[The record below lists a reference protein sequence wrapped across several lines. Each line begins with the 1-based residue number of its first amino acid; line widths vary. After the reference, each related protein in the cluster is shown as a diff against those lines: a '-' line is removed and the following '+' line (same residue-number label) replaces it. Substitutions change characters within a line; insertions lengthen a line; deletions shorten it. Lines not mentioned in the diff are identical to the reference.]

1 MRLSLGDGWY
11 CWKPHPQPFSEKKS
25 PRAARGPLLQRRLF
39 LFPPFVKGGRGGI
52 FQMNTVTL
60 ALRLTLL
67 DFLLRPV
74 GSWFLQPLLLGL
86 AAIGVALFLPV
97 EDLEGHVVLR
107 SR

>member
-1 MRLSLGDGWY
+1 MVLLETSPSAFLREKIPPR
-11 CWKPHPQPFSEKKS
+11 CARPPFAKE
-25 PRAARGPLLQRRLF
+25 AF
-39 LFPPFVKGGRGGI
+39 LVPPFVKGGRGGI